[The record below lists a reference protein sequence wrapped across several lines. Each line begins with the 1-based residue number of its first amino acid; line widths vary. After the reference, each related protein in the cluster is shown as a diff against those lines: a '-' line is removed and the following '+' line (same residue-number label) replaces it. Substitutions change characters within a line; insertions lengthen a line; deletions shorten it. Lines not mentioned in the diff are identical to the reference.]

1 MSTNRIRATVSIGMA
16 CGLAVVLFFV
26 LLGHHPLAEWDE
38 GIYAEVAREMLPNG
52 AWSGS
57 WLTPHWNYQLWMEKP
72 PLLMWLTALLYRMI
86 GVSEFSARAI
96 SALAGVLTVG
106 LLHAW
111 LLKRF
116 DALSAW
122 LATLILLATFGFQHA
137 SRVGETDVLLSLCSF
152 LALIGL
158 ARGRSSEPRGFLLF
172 WIGFALAFMTKGM
185 ASLVLLLTATGMLA
199 WDHFRGRR
207 LSRNARLELSLGSLV
222 FLAICVPWH
231 AWMWFHFR
239 AEFIS
244 TCLGWQVLD
253 RVKHPI
259 EGHFTHHWYYVWVLF
274 VSAPFVSL
282 GYVPALVGVWRD
294 ERLRVLRTFAA
305 FAVAEIGVF
314 SLAQTRLPH
323 YLCPVYAPLSAI
335 TAVWAAQQLRRPWFR
350 GRFTK
355 RKQMAAWAVACV
367 MYVIFLSAT
376 SGARKRLHSPRL
388 ADGNLAPNSRESASV
403 LKPAYASGEVS
414 GSVRPLLIWREGNF
428 VPIASEIFYSRG
440 PALQVSLQS
449 RVPHSRSDRYVNDPV
464 EIEMAA
470 GQQPHTLLVEKP
482 LLRQLPKSLDFQP
495 MFVGPT
501 LELGIL
507 RPSTN
512 KR

>member
-86 GVSEFSARAI
+86 GVSEFSARVI
-96 SALAGVLTVG
+96 SASAGVLTVG

-158 ARGRSSEPRGFLLF
+158 TRGRSSEPRGFLLF

-185 ASLVLLLTATGMLA
+185 ASLVLLLTATGMLV

-222 FLAICVPWH
+222 FLAICVPWQ
-231 AWMWFHFR
+231 
-239 AEFIS
+239 
-244 TCLGWQVLD
+244 CLDV
-253 RVKHPI
+253 
-259 EGHFTHHWYYVWVLF
+259 
-274 VSAPFVSL
+274 VSL
-282 GYVPALVGVWRD
+282 SRRVHKHL
-294 ERLRVLRTFAA
+294 LRVAGTGSGTTPNRRALHSSLVLRLGSVCFSAVRFAGLCA
-305 FAVAEIGVF
+305 RTGR
-314 SLAQTRLPH
+314 SLAR
-323 YLCPVYAPLSAI
+323 
-335 TAVWAAQQLRRPWFR
+335 
-350 GRFTK
+350 
-355 RKQMAAWAVACV
+355 
-367 MYVIFLSAT
+367 
-376 SGARKRLHSPRL
+376 
-388 ADGNLAPNSRESASV
+388 
-403 LKPAYASGEVS
+403 
-414 GSVRPLLIWREGNF
+414 
-428 VPIASEIFYSRG
+428 
-440 PALQVSLQS
+440 
-449 RVPHSRSDRYVNDPV
+449 
-464 EIEMAA
+464 
-470 GQQPHTLLVEKP
+470 
-482 LLRQLPKSLDFQP
+482 
-495 MFVGPT
+495 
-501 LELGIL
+501 
-507 RPSTN
+507 
-512 KR
+512 